1 MIKSV
6 TAKRFKGKLFHTQVT
21 SDVYAAFHA
30 EGLMYCVKC
39 AEEYS
44 GLHHLAVNFV
54 KTFSQT
60 MCVCVLKSAT
70 AKKRNVTLFFFFVF
84 LSSS

>member
-54 KTFSQT
+54 KTLPIFPNNV
-60 MCVCVLKSAT
+60 CVCVEICHC
-70 AKKRNVTLFFFFVF
+70 
-84 LSSS
+84 